1 MLVAVLFAAQMAAA
15 RPPECGTSE
24 DLRGTNVWE
33 RAKHP
38 ELRRYCDLLASG
50 ASKLAAGATLARE
63 VVGIADEADRLMPG
77 HAAPLALRGRAL
89 AHLGQFPEAYASFV
103 EARKRDPR
111 AVDDPSALYAF
122 ARSAARTGHE
132 DEARGAFRALLP
144 RAAGLLPYQRGPAY
158 VEAAVL
164 AMARGPAGLEE
175 AIAIFRQARRE
186 AVDVVQALATLGLAL
201 ALERSG
207 ATDESRAT
215 LDDRARALARSLTAG
230 ARARDWLGPHAAEA
244 DAMAAVGL
252 AGTDDVAARAAWKR
266 YLDGAGKT
274 PWVEQATAAMNG
286 PAKKKGRGHR

>member
-1 MLVAVLFAAQMAAA
+1 MLVAVLFVAQMAAA

-77 HAAPLALRGRAL
+77 HGAPLTLRGRAL
-89 AHLGQFPEAYASFV
+89 AHLGRFPEAYAAFA
-103 EARKRDPR
+103 EARKRDAR
-111 AVDDPSALYAF
+111 AVDAPAALYAF
-122 ARSAARTGHE
+122 ARSASRSGHE
-132 DEARGAFRALLP
+132 DEARDAFRALLP
-144 RAAGLLPYQRGPAY
+144 RTAGLLGYERGPAY

-164 AMARGPAGLEE
+164 AMARGPAGLDE

-186 AVDVVQALATLGLAL
+186 AVDTMQALATLGLTLAL
-201 ALERSG
+201 ARSG
-207 ATDESRAT
+207 ATEESRAT
-215 LDDRARALARSLTAG
+215 LDDRARALARSLTSD
-230 ARARDWLGPHAAEA
+230 ARARDWFGPHAAEA

-252 AGTDDVAARAAWKR
+252 AGTDDAAAREAWKR
-266 YLDGAGKT
+266 YADGAGRT
-274 PWVEQATAAMNG
+274 PWIEQAKAALAA
-286 PAKKKGRGHR
+286 PVKKGRGKR